1 MNAQQLNTLT
11 NKQLAEK
18 ITELGLPKM
27 KGHPKKEQ
35 MIDYIVAKQEA
46 EEMEVNDYDAPA
58 PAPASRHNGI
68 GTFKKIKAQLLIE
81 EDMCDK
87 CGANAPINGETLC
100 AECWEPPADDEEVSL
115 PELEDEEAECE
126 DCGHQFNNEGN
137 PALRFCENCD
147 DHRSHTTDD
156 ELEEI
161 FGEDCEE
168 CDNHCEPD
176 GRCFDCEIAPKIGGE
191 GNLTE
196 VSYAEMKAIVAEDGE
211 AEAHRFTTND
221 PLNDGFNG
229 DRCPV
234 CLDEDCSTY
243 TTTCEH
249 MLCGGCYDQLPN
261 KVCPMCRI
269 PIRGV
274 KEGQTTD
281 EQKIAEWREMKQRLA
296 QFEAGIR
303 PRAVRQARAPRA
315 PRAPRAVA
323 VGGGGAPRQRRQA
336 QPADGEVPDA
346 NGFTNRAPASSHN
359 QPALAEGQVLGDL
372 PFNSRARLCC
382 SGEGCDKRTRRVCE
396 ECREHRLCSDCG
408 SLCPACSN

>member
-18 ITELGLPKM
+18 IAELGLPKL

-35 MIDYIVAKQEA
+35 MIDHIVANQEN
-46 EEMEVNDYDAPA
+46 EEMEANDYDAPA
-58 PAPASRHNGI
+58 PVSR
-68 GTFKKIKAQLLIE
+68 KIKAQLLIE
-81 EDMCDK
+81 EDMCEQ

-100 AECWEPPADDEEVSL
+100 AECWEPPADDEE
-115 PELEDEEAECE
+115 DEEAECE
-126 DCGHQFNNEGN
+126 DCGHQFNTEGN

-161 FGEDCEE
+161 FGEDEKCED
-168 CDNHCEPD
+168 CGNNCED
-176 GRCFDCEIAPKIGGE
+176 SGECFDCEIAPKIGG
-191 GNLTE
+191 G
-196 VSYAEMKAIVAEDGE
+196 SP
-211 AEAHRFTTND
+211 EAHQFTTND

-234 CLDEDCSTY
+234 CLDEECSTY

-249 MLCGGCYDQLPN
+249 MLCGGCYEMLPN

-296 QFEAGIR
+296 QLEAGIR
-303 PRAVRQARAPRA
+303 PRAVRQARAQRA

-336 QPADGEVPDA
+336 QPAEGEVPDA

-396 ECREHRLCSDCG
+396 ECRDHRLCSDCG